1 MHAKSVN
8 VYYISYFK
16 NAFYIFFNQHFKK
29 NAKKSSATVVTWQLR
44 SGSTLKFSIICSL
57 LSVCIDIVML
67 RHRIVSILCR
77 CAVNKLHTPNRLS
90 RLWNCVRF
98 NVVFRNR
105 KSFLCS
111 LAHAFSNAGCQRYP
125 VGYIKLNSRRD
136 RRVVKLGGESRRISD
151 PAPLIWDPLQGLL

>member
-1 MHAKSVN
+1 MFT
-8 VYYISYFK
+8 ISHISKMRFT
-16 NAFYIFFNQHFKK
+16 FFSTNISKK
-29 NAKKSSATVVTWQLR
+29 CKKSSATVVTSQLR

-77 CAVNKLHTPNRLS
+77 CAVIKLHKPNWLS
-90 RLWNCVRF
+90 HLWNCVRF

-105 KSFLCS
+105 KLFLCS

-136 RRVVKLGGESRRISD
+136 RRVVKLRGGGSRRISD